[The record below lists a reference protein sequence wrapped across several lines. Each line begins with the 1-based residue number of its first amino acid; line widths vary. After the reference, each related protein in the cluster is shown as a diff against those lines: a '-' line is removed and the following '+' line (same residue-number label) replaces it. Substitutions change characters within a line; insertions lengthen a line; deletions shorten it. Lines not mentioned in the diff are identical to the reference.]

1 MTEYSSSFQIND
13 KILNIPPKN
22 IRVDRQSFNNQWQT
36 LRTQSS
42 IKSKSGFSTADI
54 YITVEFIDELTT
66 GAPLGSNQN
75 GFRQLRDL
83 ISQFRV
89 TPFCYVENSFL
100 RDKFFAGNIH
110 QSMALALKQMEITKG
125 TGDTNVIVVNFH
137 FCWFNYFPFMRDFLY
152 KKNLMSA
159 EAVKNPAD
167 SKPWQLMYKAEQK
180 RHQYK
185 LVDRLQTGLVLKF
198 KEYKAL
204 TIKRYFEVRDK
215 EVTSLKKL
223 SQELSQ
229 LSSNKEGSN
238 VGNKIRDVLF
248 NELKD
253 ENWARSLRREIFGDT
268 TSMFYEQNSKN
279 VVSKVKNLIKEA
291 LEPRKRDK
299 RFAIEAF
306 GWKPVILRN
315 GEYVILKSKPSSKP
329 NETDLSEY
337 NPEDTILLSRDR
349 ELDFND
355 VGLVIQGIS
364 ISFENIL
371 ATLPVVGHPYPTFQH
386 IGSVDARVSFS
397 IATVDQKAIRYLSE
411 FYSLVEE
418 QHHKYRNIPSGHKNI
433 TIDNDLVNMC
443 GLSEFLPENLSVEN
457 IEGEPGSWSAVFT
470 LIDNPLTTQTQE
482 KLIPGQSFT
491 SAQDLRLEIAH
502 ILERHL
508 KFDGDKFFRIETV
521 PGENGFLKKVISH
534 KRLNIDKPLSTA
546 PSIENART
554 PYYIFNGPLGQKN
567 QAFKELCSQYAEKLS
582 YMCEYLLFHIK
593 FLEYVEL
600 GLEMVND
607 LSSLN
612 DEDVFGIERIN
623 EDLSEVY
630 QVLRELP
637 FGRGHT
643 LLPRKAIYGEA
654 SGAGPVRSIST
665 EAAIDART
673 KQDAEKL
680 VKAQNE
686 RNERAA
692 LSAIGFGEVVPD
704 IANDFFDKYK
714 TENIEKLRGFINK
727 TFGDWINFANDF
739 LDRIL
744 NDDDILSLP
753 QFKSVRELIQNNRGS
768 IGTADCF
775 PDFPLREVL
784 SLIQEDTDLSTFLY
798 DGLVAF
804 WEKSGLGLKNVGISS
819 LINPDFYFLNHT
831 VDVLDDIFPHH
842 VIEKTKD
849 SIIAARASMKEVE
862 SDWFKNVYETEIL
875 GSQKRFNIFDTVFDS
890 FKTDFFKG
898 DNAPGKNYADEYQ
911 KHLNEYG
918 TAPDLLVGSVAPSV
932 FEANKNGES
941 IPIKGIS
948 FSKSI
953 IKSRQSEYDTQC
965 VISNHRNP
973 TTMRPSQNSESVSHR
988 FGTYD
993 CLSFLPEQSY
1003 SPVIFD
1009 KNKTPVFIPPTP
1021 STARRITSPF
1031 GKRLDPVKAGKG
1043 VNKEVFHTGIDIAG
1057 NTPADSA
1064 GTPIYTAETGR
1075 IVSVQNDE
1083 RGVRVRIRHG
1093 NGYETRYGHLK
1104 WEPIVQ
1110 GFFDIF
1116 FDELLDSPVPKSI
1129 KDRVLTVEKGQ
1140 QIGVMDNTGYSTGS
1154 HLHFE
1159 IRQNGN
1165 PIDPIAEEHFSTHKI
1180 GKIEHIVGIGE
1191 YKSQGPLLGIDPE
1204 NESLFYKSVQQ
1215 FEKDLKTG
1223 TGYGMMRAYPTFK
1236 LYFIESDL
1244 GERKKYAFDDFFAYN
1259 AVQEIQVIRHRK
1271 IAADLCI
1278 IQLTNISG
1286 SLNNRKFV
1294 DAKNPNLAFREDG
1307 SIVEERENDS
1317 GSINTIKENPIASL
1331 MLQAGTQVQLRLGA
1345 SNNPE
1350 ELETVFNGIIVEYE
1364 FSETTDLVTIICQ
1377 SFAVELIQTIQGES
1391 KSFGGWFSDDG
1402 RTWMILNNILSA
1414 PEVVHFGRWEAGGF
1428 GANKQRGLLQSRWRF
1443 NPNPRDD
1450 NLFPPQGSG
1459 PLGFVDA
1466 LINPLKAAQ
1475 GSKKYIMFNT
1485 TIWDVLQEMTLR
1497 HPSYITS
1504 AIPYESKYGP
1514 RMTLFFGLPDQLYF
1528 ARDSTVEED
1537 NVINKLRE
1545 VVKDGITDDYTE
1557 KVRENIQDAS
1567 RELGRKGARDLDNAL
1582 KKIEDSQSED
1592 EIDNWLK
1599 KAAKLFAQARGFIKP
1614 FRSYHIAT
1622 SSLHIL
1628 HNSISSSGHNTFNTV
1643 TLQYSDDGPEFN
1655 KDTSELNFGDPE
1667 TFTLKADAGIPDE
1680 DIREMFAQYP
1690 NCNGYEMAKLYSL
1703 SLLYNSLKESY
1714 GGSLILVGNPRIKPF
1729 DVVYIFDE
1737 YSDIYGPIEVEKVVH
1752 KFSQKNGFITEV
1764 TPDLCVHV
1772 NQESTLSTQDAM
1784 GLIAEHGLR
1793 QIGLESLSS
1802 IHNSYGDV
1810 LSAAFNPIGSFGF
1823 SPLARMFFNQ
1833 TENTPAYNQKT
1844 SLFGSIGLFIFRK
1857 LITRTQLAHPFRFSP
1872 LVLSGKPMIGGLPNR
1887 YTDGSF
1893 IQGIGD
1899 WFKETAETIPLYLED
1914 TYDKFKNNY
1923 WLGHS
1928 EGDFSSVFLGD
1939 DLE

>member
-1 MTEYSSSFQIND
+1 MAEYSSLFQFNNQ
-13 KILNIPPKN
+13 ILDIPPKN

-54 YITVEFIDELTT
+54 YITVEFIDELVS
-66 GAPLGSNQN
+66 GAPLGSTRN

-100 RDKFFAGNIH
+100 RDKFFAGHSH
-110 QSMALALKQMEITKG
+110 QSMALALKQMEITAG
-125 TGDTNVIVVNFH
+125 TDDRSTNVIVVNFH

-152 KKNLMSA
+152 KKNLMGT

-167 SKPWQLMYKAEQK
+167 SKPWQLMYQAEQR
-180 RHQYK
+180 RHKYK
-185 LVDRLQTGLVLKF
+185 QVDRLHTGLVLSF

-204 TIKRYFEVRDK
+204 TVKRYFEVRDK
-215 EVTSLKKL
+215 EVASLKKL
-223 SQELSQ
+223 SNELSQ
-229 LSSNKEGSN
+229 LSSNKEGSA
-238 VGNKIRDVLF
+238 VGEKIRDVLF
-248 NELKD
+248 DELKD

-279 VVSKVKNLIKEA
+279 VLHKVKSLIKEA
-291 LEPRKRDK
+291 IEPGKRDS
-299 RFAIEAF
+299 RFAVEAF

-315 GEYVILKSKPSSKP
+315 GEYVTIKSKPSSKP
-329 NETDLSEY
+329 READLSQY

-355 VGLVIQGIS
+355 IGLIVQGIS

-371 ATLPVVGHPYPTFQH
+371 ATLPLVGHPYPTFQH
-386 IGSVDARVSFS
+386 IGSIDARVSFS
-397 IATVDQKAIRYLSE
+397 IATVDQKAIRHLSE
-411 FYSLVEE
+411 FYSLVEG

-433 TIDNDLVNMC
+433 SVDNDLVNMC

-457 IEGEPGSWSAVFT
+457 VEGEPGTWSAIFT

-491 SAQDLRLEIAH
+491 SAQDLRIEIAH
-502 ILERHL
+502 ILEKNL
-508 KFDGDKFFRIETV
+508 KFNGDKFLHLEKDTFWKETTSYKTFIDSPYSANIE
-521 PGENGFLKKVISH
+521 
-534 KRLNIDKPLSTA
+534 RPLSFA
-546 PSIENART
+546 PTIDNPRT
-554 PYYIFNGPLGQKN
+554 PYYIFNGPLGQKS
-567 QAFKELCSQYAEKLS
+567 QAFKELCSQYAEKFS
-582 YMCEYLLFHIK
+582 YICEYLLFHIR
-593 FLEYVEL
+593 FLKYGNV
-600 GLEMVND
+600 GIEMVSD
-607 LSSLN
+607 LSVLT

-623 EDLSEVY
+623 EDLSKVY
-630 QVLRELP
+630 DVLTGKNGSVKLRDTLS
-637 FGRGHT
+637 
-643 LLPRKAIYGEA
+643 LLPRQTIYGGDVKA
-654 SGAGPVRSIST
+654 T
-665 EAAIDART
+665 T
-673 KQDAEKL
+673 DAEIKQNAENL
-680 VKAQNE
+680 IKAENE

-692 LSAIGFGEVVPD
+692 LSSIGFGETIPNV
-704 IANDFFDKYK
+704 AGDFFDKYK
-714 TENIEKLRGFINK
+714 TENIKKLQGFINK
-727 TFGDWINFANDF
+727 IFGDWINFANDF

-753 QFKSVRELIQNNRGS
+753 QFQTVRDLIRNNRGG
-768 IGTADCF
+768 IDTADCF

-804 WEKSGLGLKNVGISS
+804 WEKAGLGLKNVGISS

-831 VDVLDDIFPHH
+831 VDVIDDIFPHH
-842 VIEKTKD
+842 IIEKTKD
-849 SIIAARASMKEVE
+849 SIIAARASMKEAE

-875 GSQKRFNIFDTVFDS
+875 GSQRRSNVFDTVVDS

-898 DNAPGKNYADEYQ
+898 DNSPGKNYADEYQ

-918 TAPDLLVGSVAPSV
+918 TAPNLLTGSVAPSV

-941 IPIKGIS
+941 VPVKGIS

-953 IKSRQSEYDTQC
+953 IKSRQSKYDTQC
-965 VISNHRNP
+965 VISNHRSP
-973 TTMRPSQNSESVSHR
+973 TTMRPSSNSESVSHR
-988 FGTYD
+988 FDTYD

-1003 SPVIFD
+1003 SPVVFD

-1031 GKRLDPVKAGKG
+1031 GKRLDPVRARRG

-1057 NTPADSA
+1057 NIPADSA
-1064 GTPIYTAETGR
+1064 GTPIYAAETGR
-1075 IVSVQNDE
+1075 IIGVNNDE
-1083 RGVRVRIRHG
+1083 RGVRVRIKHG

-1116 FDELLDSPVPKSI
+1116 FDELLDSPVPKSV
-1129 KDRVLTVEKGQ
+1129 KDRVLIVRKGQ

-1159 IRQNGN
+1159 IRQNGV
-1165 PIDPIAEEHFSTHKI
+1165 PVDPIAEEHFSTHKI
-1180 GKIEHIVGIGE
+1180 GKIEHIVGVGE

-1223 TGYGMMRAYPTFK
+1223 AGYGMMRAYPAFK

-1259 AVQEIQVIRHRK
+1259 AVQEIQVVRHRK

-1278 IQLTNISG
+1278 LQLTNISG
-1286 SLNNRKFV
+1286 SLNNRKFI

-1307 SIVEERENDS
+1307 SISEEREGDS
-1317 GSINTIKENPIASL
+1317 GSVNTIKENPIASL
-1331 MLQAGTQVQLRLGA
+1331 MLQAGTQIQLKMGF
-1345 SNNPE
+1345 SNNPA
-1350 ELETVFNGIIVEYE
+1350 ELETVFNGMIVEYQ
-1364 FSETTDLVTIICQ
+1364 FSETTDLVTIVCQ
-1377 SFAVELIQTIQGES
+1377 SFAVELVQTIQGES

-1402 RTWMILNNILSA
+1402 RTWMVLNNILSA

-1466 LINPLKAAQ
+1466 LINPLKAAK

-1504 AIPYESKYGP
+1504 AVPYESKYGP

-1537 NVINKLRE
+1537 NVISKLRE
-1545 VVKDGITDDYTE
+1545 VVKNGITDDYTE
-1557 KVRENIQDAS
+1557 KVRTNLQDAS
-1567 RELGRKGARDLDNAL
+1567 RELGKEGARDLDNAL
-1582 KKIEDSQSED
+1582 KKIENSQSDD
-1592 EIDNWLK
+1592 EIENWLK

-1628 HNSISSSGHNTFNTV
+1628 HNSISSSGHNVFNTV

-1667 TFTLKADAGIPDE
+1667 TFTLKADAAIPDE

-1714 GGSLILVGNPRIKPF
+1714 GGSLILVGNPKIKPL
-1729 DVVYIFDE
+1729 DVIYIFDE
-1737 YSDIYGPIEVEKVVH
+1737 YSDIYGPVEVEKVVH
-1752 KFSQKNGFITEV
+1752 KFSQKNGFITEI

-1793 QIGLESLSS
+1793 QIGLESLGS
-1802 IHNSYGDV
+1802 IHKNYGDI
-1810 LSAAFNPIGSFGF
+1810 LSAAFNPISGFGF

-1833 TENTPAYNQKT
+1833 TENTPAYNQQT
-1844 SLFGSIGLFIFRK
+1844 SLFGSVGLFIFRK
-1857 LITRTQLAHPFRFSP
+1857 LVTRTQLAHPFRFSP
-1872 LVLSGKPMIGGLPNR
+1872 LVCAGKPMIGGLPNR

-1899 WFKETAETIPLYLED
+1899 WFKETSETIPLYLED

-1923 WLGHS
+1923 WFGHS